1 MRWDFMTNSVMHYKI
16 VFILFEHY
24 LDIFEKHYNLLQ
36 GFHVAE
42 MCENYT
48 FYYDFIICIT
58 KIVVWDCFHGWGQ
71 DK

>member
-1 MRWDFMTNSVMHYKI
+1 MTNSVMHYKI

-58 KIVVWDCFHGWGQ
+58 KIVV
-71 DK
+71 